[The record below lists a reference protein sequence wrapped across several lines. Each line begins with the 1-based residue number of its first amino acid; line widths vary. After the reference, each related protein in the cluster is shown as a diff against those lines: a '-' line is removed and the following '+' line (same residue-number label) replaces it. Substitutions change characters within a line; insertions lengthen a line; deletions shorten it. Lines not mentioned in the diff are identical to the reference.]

1 LEGRAKKLDESNL
14 LVDRENDVLDASLD
28 SHRAIRIVSKVKC
41 GKAESKKENPE
52 HAFSN
57 TSRPISESSL

>member
-1 LEGRAKKLDESNL
+1 MDESNL

-28 SHRAIRIVSKVKC
+28 SSKAVRMVSIVKC